1 MVEHLKMKSTHH
13 NHPAQQVYVCCV
25 PADDGDVLPA
35 RHGQV
40 HGGGAELR
48 RAGELGQ
55 AERGDADAEE
65 APRAVAHRLH
75 RARHVA
81 LGQPQPQ
88 APQAA
93 VAGPPKTWDDKSW

>member
-1 MVEHLKMKSTHH
+1 M
-13 NHPAQQVYVCCV
+13 

-35 RHGQV
+35 RHRQV
-40 HGGGAELR
+40 HGGGAQLR

-55 AERGDADAEE
+55 AERGNPDAEQ

-81 LGQPQPQ
+81 LGQPQAK

-93 VAGPPKTWDDKSW
+93 VAGPPKTLDETLWDRIENLSLDYISRLFGNIWL